1 MFPIECDN
9 IDTGLT
15 IFSTL
20 NDRGLPLSDSDIFK
34 AQIYKTKIT
43 NEDKN
48 NFTIKWKELS
58 EIAEDSDISLD
69 EIFRFYT
76 HIIRARNGDKSKE
89 IGLRKFYSQNNYNLL
104 RSDTIVDDLID
115 LANFWYII
123 NTRRT
128 HYNDR
133 KILNFDSQKY
143 LHCLQTYP
151 NDFWKYI
158 VSVYYYFRKEQNN
171 FVTEFSNFLKKLTA
185 FLFAK
190 FIQKPT
196 SNAIKDDIFQGC
208 VDIFRGENLNFHF
221 YLDDDFKNLIRNSNS
236 SKISKSLLLLYA
248 YLNENQNTLIP
259 AKFEIEHILPRIW
272 QNANYNGWNEEDARE
287 YIEKY
292 GNKVVIEK
300 KLNIQAGNEYFG
312 RKKEKYR
319 NSNIAEVKELSNYNR
334 NDWSKDDIE
343 ERENNFINKIWEFF
357 QSQLSQ

>member
-34 AQIYKTKIT
+34 AQIYKTKMT

-48 NFTIKWKELS
+48 NFTSNWKELS

-76 HIIRARNGDKSKE
+76 HIIRARKGDKSKE
-89 IGLRKFYSQNNYNLL
+89 IGLRKFYSQDNYNLL
-104 RSDTIVDDLID
+104 RNDTIVDDLID

-123 NTRRT
+123 NTKET
-128 HYNDR
+128 HYND
-133 KILNFDSQKY
+133 KEILNFDSQKY

-208 VDIFRGENLNFHF
+208 VDIFRNQNLNFNF
-221 YLDDDFKNLIRNSNS
+221 ELDNNFKNLIGNSNS
-236 SKISKSLLLLYA
+236 SKISKSLLLLHA

-272 QNANYNGWNEEDARE
+272 QNTNYNGWDEEDARE

-300 KLNIQAGNEYFG
+300 KLNIQAGNDYFG

-319 NSNIAEVKELSNYNR
+319 NSNIAEVIELSEYNK

-343 ERENNFINKIWEFF
+343 ERENSFINKIWEFF